1 MKKILILFVAM
12 GLFAVV
18 GAGCFARRL
27 ETRRVAPPVAV
38 VDEAADFDV
47 EHSSSTVVATLL
59 VENGDEVTIHRAGQ
73 EFAGENNMQI
83 AYGDG
88 ITVRT
93 GEATLS
99 YPDTGI
105 TTLAQ
110 GTKVTITVPSTDDGE
125 GEEAFFIRLDV
136 TVGNI
141 WTRLERLLGPTE
153 AFQASGNSVVATVRG
168 TAFSFGVDGEDV
180 DVTVAEN
187 EVAVADEGD
196 PSSAFRMKPG
206 EAFRAK
212 LADMRAARDVTSDA
226 KRKRFVRAMT
236 AIERERP
243 AFKAMQQKVRE
254 DLMNRP
260 DRPVF
265 LPIKPRINKE
275 MLERL
280 TPEQRLKFLRRLR
293 ASMERARLMQQQIV
307 PNPLLPLPLQLIRP
321 IATTTR

>member
-110 GTKVTITVPSTDDGE
+110 GTKVTITVPSTDDVE
-125 GEEAFFIRLDV
+125 
-136 TVGNI
+136 
-141 WTRLERLLGPTE
+141 
-153 AFQASGNSVVATVRG
+153 
-168 TAFSFGVDGEDV
+168 GEDV